1 MAPEYVIAG
10 HYSVKSDVYS
20 FGILILEIV
29 SGQLNNFFRLDGNE
43 ESLLDRVSYAHLF
56 IPLMLLHE

>member
-10 HYSVKSDVYS
+10 HYSAKSDVYS
-20 FGILILEIV
+20 FGILVLEII

-43 ESLLDRVSYAHLF
+43 ESLLDRVSSSSYSDFCHF
-56 IPLMLLHE
+56 